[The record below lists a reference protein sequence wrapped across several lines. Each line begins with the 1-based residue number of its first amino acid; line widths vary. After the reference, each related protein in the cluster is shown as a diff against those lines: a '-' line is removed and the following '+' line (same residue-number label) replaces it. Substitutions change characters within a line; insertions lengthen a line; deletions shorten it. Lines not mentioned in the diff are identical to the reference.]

1 MTLDAPA
8 VLSLIATAGAFVAFL
23 IMLQESI
30 AVGRGQD
37 PISNGVRAVARRFP
51 RITFAL
57 AVLLG
62 MLLGHLFWT

>member
-37 PISNGVRAVARRFP
+37 PISNGVRAVAIAHLSRR
-51 RITFAL
+51 R
-57 AVLLG
+57 AVPSVDGRVIHNCLPP
-62 MLLGHLFWT
+62 

>member
-1 MTLDAPA
+1 MTINAPA
-8 VLSLIATAGAFVAFL
+8 VLSLIATAGALVVFL
-23 IMLQESI
+23 IMVQESI

-37 PISNGVRAVARRFP
+37 PFSNGIRSLARRFP

-62 MLLGHLFWT
+62 MLLGHLLWP